1 MQNVVASSTK
11 QILLSISLLACVAMI
26 YMTHR
31 FFISACLLHRETFLF
46 ALRLCVAGGGKKMGA
61 AIRQEMTKTI
71 TSLMSHSEDSIR
83 TAAAA
88 CLGALITCLPD
99 EEKTDVVLNHVL
111 GMYSHIHTFTLFFW
125 GEV

>member
-1 MQNVVASSTK
+1 
-11 QILLSISLLACVAMI
+11 
-26 YMTHR
+26 
-31 FFISACLLHRETFLF
+31 
-46 ALRLCVAGGGKKMGA
+46 MGA

-99 EEKTDVVLNHVL
+99 EERTDVVLNHVL
-111 GMYSHIHTFTLFFW
+111 GMRDHIHTFTFFLL

>member
-1 MQNVVASSTK
+1 M
-11 QILLSISLLACVAMI
+11 ACVAMI
-26 YMTHR
+26 YMAHR

-111 GMYSHIHTFTLFFW
+111 GMYSHIHTST
-125 GEV
+125 